1 MASFSNLAGK
11 YGDVKGLPEILKKLK
26 DLPEVLKSRI
36 LSRAMRK
43 GADLIREMAARM
55 VPVRTGQLRN
65 SILVRQ
71 PSFRMRTNI
80 TLNISADSRIA
91 HLVEFGTSAH
101 PIAPR
106 PMYQRVGDA
115 IKRGYRTAEGQRPAM
130 MIGGRFVA
138 GTVAHPG
145 ARPRPFM
152 RPAFDQHADSVI
164 AMVAHEVGKA
174 LDKVASGV
182 GGKTWQG
189 VI

>member
-1 MASFSNLAGK
+1 MANFSNLAGK
-11 YGDVKGLPEILKKLK
+11 YGSVKGLPEILKRLK
-26 DLPEVLKSRI
+26 ALPEELRSRI

-55 VPVRTGQLRN
+55 VPVRTGQLRD

-71 PSFRMRTNI
+71 PSFRTHTNV
-80 TLNISADSRIA
+80 TFNIAAHSRIA

-101 PIAPR
+101 PISPR
-106 PMYQRVGDA
+106 TMGSRVGRA
-115 IKRGYRTAEGQRPAM
+115 LRVAM
-130 MIGGRFVA
+130 MIQGHFVA
-138 GTVAHPG
+138 GAVTHPG

-164 AMVAHEVGKA
+164 AMVAHEVEKA
-174 LDKVASGV
+174 LAKVAAGV